1 MVVHKHSHT
10 TRKSCMT
17 RLRDSEFLTSLMRFS
32 KVTPEVR
39 NNTSN
44 ECVVSNTVL
53 IYDCDRENSN

>member
-53 IYDCDRENSN
+53 IYD